1 MSGAWKHAKQRS
13 DEEKMDIESTAELE
27 GHVSLYCI
35 LGTIERY
42 NFIQGQVNRVPLQK
56 VFQEQVQNRIVRL

>member
-1 MSGAWKHAKQRS
+1 
-13 DEEKMDIESTAELE
+13 MDIESTAELE